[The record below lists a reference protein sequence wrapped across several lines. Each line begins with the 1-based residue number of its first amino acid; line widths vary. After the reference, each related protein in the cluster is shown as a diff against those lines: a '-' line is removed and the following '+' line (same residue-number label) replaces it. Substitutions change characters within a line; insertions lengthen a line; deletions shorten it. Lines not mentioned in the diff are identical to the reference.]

1 VADGEEAFMKYL
13 AIALLLLSGC
23 AGQPVMQQSAG
34 NWTPTVPAPQFTAD
48 TGPRV
53 LVDAAHGN
61 FHRIDGRFA
70 AFAKLLRADGYRV
83 ASADQ
88 PISPELLS
96 GANIF
101 VIANAVK
108 GGENAQWVLPTAPAL
123 APDEVTALAKWVHDG
138 GSLLL
143 IADHMPFP
151 GSVAELA
158 DAFGIAFRNGYAI
171 KSVGEGGSVIF
182 TRSGGLADHA
192 ITRGRN
198 AAEQITALKTFTGQ
212 AFSAVV
218 PVEPLI
224 RMPDDWAVF
233 FPQEAGKFT
242 RTTPSESTRGLLQG
256 AVLRHGQGRVAVF
269 GEAAMFTAQT
279 QILGDAVVHRMG
291 MNDPEASQNAQF
303 VLNVLHWLSG
313 LLQD

>member
-1 VADGEEAFMKYL
+1 MKYL

-256 AVLRHGQGRVAVF
+256 AVIRHGQGRVAVF

>member
-1 VADGEEAFMKYL
+1 MKYL
-13 AIALLLLSGC
+13 AVALLLLSGC
-23 AGQPVMQQSAG
+23 AGQRAVQQSAD

-48 TGPRV
+48 TGPFV

-61 FHRIDGRFA
+61 FHKIDGRFA

-83 ASADQ
+83 ASADK

-96 GANIF
+96 AADVF

-108 GGENAQWVLPTAPAL
+108 GGENAQWVLPTPPAL
-123 APDEVTALAKWVHDG
+123 APEEVTALVKWVHDG

-158 DAFGIAFRNGYAI
+158 DALGIAFRNGYAI
-171 KSVGEGGSVIF
+171 KSVSEGGSVIF
-182 TRSGGLADHA
+182 TRAGGLADHA

-198 AAEQITALKTFTGQ
+198 AAEQISVLKTFTGQ

-242 RTTPSESTRGLLQG
+242 STTPSESTRGLLQG

-279 QILGDAVVHRMG
+279 QILGDTVVHRMG

>member
-1 VADGEEAFMKYL
+1 MKYL
-13 AIALLLLSGC
+13 VIALLLLSGC
-23 AGQPVMQQSAG
+23 AGNQSIQQKAD
-34 NWTPTVPAPQFTAD
+34 NWTATMSTPQFTAD

-61 FHRIDGRFA
+61 FHKIDGRFA
-70 AFAKLLRADGYRV
+70 AFGALLRADGYRV
-83 ASADQ
+83 GSADQ

-96 GANIF
+96 AADVF

-108 GGENAQWVLPTAPAL
+108 GGENAQWVLPTPPAFE
-123 APDEVTALAKWVHDG
+123 PEEVTALVEWVHHG

-151 GSVAELA
+151 GSVAALA

-171 KSVGEGGSVIF
+171 KSISEGGTVIF

-198 AAEQITALKTFTGQ
+198 TAEQITALKTFTGQ

-218 PVEPLI
+218 PVEPLL

-242 RTTPSESTRGLLQG
+242 STTPSESTRGLLQA

-279 QILGDAVVHRMG
+279 QMLGDTVVARMG
-291 MNDPEASQNAQF
+291 MNDPEASQNSQF

>member
-1 VADGEEAFMKYL
+1 MKYIAL
-13 AIALLLLSGC
+13 ALLLLGGC
-23 AGQPVMQQSAG
+23 AGPQGIQQKADD
-34 NWTPTVPAPQFTAD
+34 WTPTVAKPQFTAN

-61 FHRIDGRFA
+61 FHKIDGRFA
-70 AFAKLLRADGYRV
+70 AFARLLRADGYRV
-83 ASADQ
+83 TSADK

-96 GANIF
+96 AADVF

-108 GGENAQWVLPTAPAL
+108 GGESAHWVLPTPPAL
-123 APDEVTALAKWVHDG
+123 EPEEVTALAKWVHDG

-151 GSVAELA
+151 GSVANLA
-158 DAFGIAFRNGYAI
+158 GAFGIQFRNGYAI
-171 KSVGEGGSVIF
+171 KSVGEGGTLIF
-182 TRSGGLADHA
+182 TRAGGLAEHA

-212 AFSAVV
+212 AFSAAVA
-218 PVEPLI
+218 VEPLL
-224 RMPDDWAVF
+224 RMPDDWTLL
-233 FPQEAGKFT
+233 FPQEAARFT
-242 RTTPSESTRGLLQG
+242 SSTPSESTRGLLQ
-256 AVLRHGQGRVAVF
+256 AAALRHGQGRVAVF

-279 QILGDAVVHRMG
+279 QVLGDTVVHRMG

-313 LLQD
+313 LLAE

>member
-1 VADGEEAFMKYL
+1 MRYL

-23 AGQPVMQQSAG
+23 AGQPGIQQKADD
-34 NWTPTVPAPQFTAD
+34 WTATVAKPQFTAD

-61 FHRIDGRFA
+61 FHTIDGRFA
-70 AFAKLLRADGYRV
+70 AFARLLRADGYRV
-83 ASADQ
+83 ASADK

-96 GANIF
+96 AADVF
-101 VIANAVK
+101 VISNAVK
-108 GGENAQWVLPTAPAL
+108 DGENAKWVLPTPPAL
-123 APDEVTALAKWVHDG
+123 EPEEVSTLVKWVQDG

-158 DAFGIAFRNGYAI
+158 DAFGITFLNGYAI
-171 KSVGEGGSVIF
+171 KSLAAGGSLIF
-182 TRSGGLADHA
+182 TRAGGLADHA

-198 AAEQITALKTFTGQ
+198 DAENIASIKTFTGQ
-212 AFSAVV
+212 AFRPNVA
-218 PVEPLI
+218 VEPLM
-224 RMPDDWAVF
+224 RMPEDWVVL

-242 RTTPSESTRGLLQG
+242 SETPSQSTRGLLQG

-279 QILGDAVVHRMG
+279 QVLGDTVVHRMG

-313 LLQD
+313 LLAE

>member
-1 VADGEEAFMKYL
+1 MAMRYMIV
-13 AIALLLLSGC
+13 ALLLLSGC
-23 AGQPVMQQSAG
+23 AGH
-34 NWTPTVPAPQFTAD
+34 PTVNQVPAADWQPKVASPQFERSA
-48 TGPRV
+48 GPRV

-70 AFAKLLRADGYRV
+70 AFAALLRADGYRV
-83 ASADQ
+83 ASGDQ
-88 PISPELLS
+88 PISPALL
-96 GANIF
+96 AATDVF
-101 VIANAVK
+101 VIANAMK
-108 GGENAQWVLPTAPAL
+108 GGENAEWVLPTRPAFEHAEVAAL
-123 APDEVTALAKWVHDG
+123 AQWVHEG

-198 AAEQITALKTFTGQ
+198 AGEQITALKTFTGQ

-242 RTTPSESTRGLLQG
+242 STTPSESTRGLLQG

-279 QILGDAVVHRMG
+279 QVLGDTVVHRMG

>member
-1 VADGEEAFMKYL
+1 MANGEKTLMKYT
-13 AIALLLLSGC
+13 AIALLLLSAC
-23 AGQPVMQQSAG
+23 AGQPGIQQQAD
-34 NWTPTVPAPQFTAD
+34 NWTPAVPKPQFTAD

-83 ASADQ
+83 SSADK
-88 PISPELLS
+88 PIAAESLS
-96 GANIF
+96 AADVF

-108 GGENAQWVLPTAPAL
+108 GGENAKWVLPTPSAL
-123 APDEVTALAKWVHDG
+123 APDEVTALVKWVHDG

-158 DAFGIAFRNGYAI
+158 DAFGVAFLNGYAI
-171 KSVGEGGSVIF
+171 KSIGAGGTLIF
-182 TRSGGLADHA
+182 TRAGGLADHA

-198 AAEQITALKTFTGQ
+198 DAESIAALKTFTGQ
-212 AFSAVV
+212 AFRANV
-218 PVEPLI
+218 PVEPLL
-224 RMPDDWAVF
+224 RMPDDWTVY

-242 RTTPSESTRGLLQG
+242 STTPSQSTRGLLQG

-279 QILGDAVVHRMG
+279 QILGDTVVARMG
-291 MNDPEASQNAQF
+291 MNDPQAPQNAQF

-313 LLQD
+313 LLAD

>member
-1 VADGEEAFMKYL
+1 MTTKYL
-13 AIALLLLSGC
+13 VLAVLLLTGC
-23 AGQPVMQQSAG
+23 ATHHGQHQQADD
-34 NWTPTVPAPQFTAD
+34 WTPTVSAPQFTAD

-61 FHRIDGRFA
+61 WHKIDGRFA
-70 AFAKLLRADGYRV
+70 PFAALLRADGYRV

-96 GANIF
+96 AADVY

-108 GGENAQWVLPTAPAL
+108 GGEHAEWVLPTPPAL
-123 APDEVTALAKWVHDG
+123 APEEVTALVKWVHDG

-151 GSVAELA
+151 GSVADLA
-158 DAFGIAFRNGYAI
+158 AAFGIAFLNGYAI
-171 KSVGEGGSVIF
+171 KSVGEGGSLIF
-182 TRSGGLADHA
+182 TRAGGLADHA

-198 AAEQITALKTFTGQ
+198 PAEDIASIKAFTGQ
-212 AFSAVV
+212 AFRPIA
-218 PVEPLI
+218 PVEPLM
-224 RMPDDWAVF
+224 RMPEDWAVL
-233 FPQEAGKFT
+233 FPHEAGKFT
-242 RTTPSESTRGLLQG
+242 SETPAESTRGLLQG

-269 GEAAMFTAQT
+269 GEAAMFTAQA
-279 QILGDAVVHRMG
+279 LVNGDKVMRFG
-291 MNDPEASQNAQF
+291 MNDPEAAQNSQF